1 MSQRQSGGLESAAG
15 IESVAIRWRDL
26 PRVARLGERQPGNQ
40 PAGLGEPP
48 PAADVSRD
56 RRA

>member
-1 MSQRQSGGLESAAG
+1 MSQRQSGGLESAA
-15 IESVAIRWRDL
+15 IRWRDL
-26 PRVARLGERQPGNQ
+26 PRMAAPGGAATRELGNQ

-48 PAADVSRD
+48 PAADISRD